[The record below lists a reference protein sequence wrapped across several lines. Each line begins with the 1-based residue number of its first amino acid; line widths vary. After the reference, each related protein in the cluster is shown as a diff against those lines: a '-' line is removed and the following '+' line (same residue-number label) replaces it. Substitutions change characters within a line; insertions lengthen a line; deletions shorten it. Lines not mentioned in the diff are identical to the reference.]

1 MLQDIRQNVV
11 KGPVAKV
18 VIWLI
23 VISFAAFGIESILV
37 GGSGGGVAEVNG
49 EEISPMELQ
58 QAVTTQKRRLISMLG
73 DQLDPA
79 LLDDE
84 RLGSQALQGLI
95 NRKQLMQAAGDMG
108 VDISERGIGQVI
120 AGMEDFQ
127 EGGQFSPEHYKELL
141 ADSGYT
147 PALFKQILRED
158 LALNQLRSGISGSE
172 FATPLELE
180 LNARVTGEQRDVR
193 YVTIPIDNFRQPA
206 EVSDADIE
214 QYYRDNQ
221 SRFLTEESVD
231 LDYIELNLE
240 DFFQPVDEKLILEA
254 YELERDSVENL
265 TESRV
270 SHILFEP
277 GEDQEAKLEE
287 AQALLAGGA
296 EFAEVAGKLSDDFGA
311 AASGGDLGY
320 TTGDAFPAEMEQAI
334 AGLEPGVVSSPVETD
349 AGIHLLLVTDR
360 KEGQAPELD
369 EVRDRLQD
377 EIQRSEARVALLRTV
392 EELKDLSFNA
402 DDLHGPAGQME
413 LLVERAE
420 RVKRMAD
427 EGLFAN
433 PTLNS
438 LAFSEDVLEAGH
450 NSDVVELSESHFVVL
465 RVHSHH
471 EPEIKPLETVRSE
484 IVRQISEETARNA
497 VTLEAERALV
507 ELRGGVGVEQ
517 FASDNGYQ
525 WQVEIGAG
533 RNNTML
539 PQPVLRRAFE
549 LPAPES
555 GASLADYVMT
565 PAGDIMVFELARVT
579 IGEFESMPEEQREA
593 LKNQVGVE
601 YGSMVDTEFQQGLRD
616 EADITVL

>member
-23 VISFAAFGIESILV
+23 VISFAAFGIESILL
-37 GGSGGGVAEVNG
+37 GSGGSGVAEVNG

-79 LLDDE
+79 LLDDD
-84 RLGSQALQGLI
+84 RLSSQALQGLI
-95 NRKQLMQAAGDMG
+95 NRKLLMQAASDMG
-108 VDISERGIGQVI
+108 LVISERGIGQVI

-127 EGGQFSPEHYKELL
+127 EGGQFSPELYKALL

-147 PALFKQILRED
+147 PAFFKQTLRED
-158 LALNQLRSGISGSE
+158 LALNQLRAGLSGSE
-172 FATPLELE
+172 FATSLELQ

-193 YVTIPIDNFRQPA
+193 YVTIPVDNFRQAA
-206 EVSDADIE
+206 EVSDSDVE
-214 QYYRDNQ
+214 QYYSDNEA
-221 SRFLTEESVD
+221 RFLTEESVD
-231 LDYIELNLE
+231 LDYIELQLE
-240 DFFQPVDEKLILEA
+240 DFFQPVDEQLVLEA
-254 YELERDSVENL
+254 YELERDSLENL

-277 GEDQEAKLEE
+277 GDEQQQKLEE

-296 EFAEVAGKLSDDFGA
+296 DFAEVAGKLSDDFGA

-320 TTGDAFPAEMEQAI
+320 TSGDAFPVEMEQAI
-334 AGLEPGVVSSPVETD
+334 ASLEPGAISSPVETE

-360 KEGQAPELD
+360 KEGRAPALD
-369 EVRDRLQD
+369 EVRDRLHD
-377 EIQRSEARVALLRTV
+377 DIQRNEARVALLRTV
-392 EELKDLSFNA
+392 EELRDLSFNA
-402 DDLHGPAGQME
+402 DDLDGPASQLE
-413 LLVERAE
+413 LSVERAE
-420 RVKRMAD
+420 RVKRVAE

-433 PTLNS
+433 TTLNA
-438 LAFSEDVLEAGH
+438 LAFSEDVLDAGH
-450 NSDVVELSESHFVVL
+450 NSEVVELSDSHFVVL
-465 RVHSHH
+465 RVRSHH
-471 EPEIKPLETVRSE
+471 EPEVKPLDSVRAE
-484 IVRQISEETARNA
+484 IVALISEESARDA
-497 VTLEAERALV
+497 VTREAERALA

-517 FASDNGYQ
+517 FARDNGYE
-525 WQVEIGAG
+525 WQVEIGAD
-533 RNNTML
+533 RNNAML

-549 LPAPES
+549 LPVPDA
-555 GASLADYVMT
+555 GAGVADYVMA
-565 PAGDIMVFELARVT
+565 PGGDIMVFELARVT
-579 IGEFESMPEEQREA
+579 LGEFESMPEEQREA
-593 LKNQVGVE
+593 LKGQVGVE